1 MAEAPLFELRDLH
14 VRVVGDRTSAPILR
28 GVDLTVGAGEVHA
41 LMGPN
46 GSEKIIHGSGNR
58 AAARLVVFDN
68 KASRTSGVTA
78 DSILELKA
86 TTAPFP
92 IMWVLGGMF
101 AATVLAL
108 LTRVLFRGN
117 GRKLWGAGA
126 SPAAAHQAPAP
137 TPYGRAAPAPQ
148 QHAQPASVS
157 QATLQGAA
165 GVFTVTPGPEVRAGR
180 DEGKCVVLLTDPSVS
195 GVHAALKIDSGQFW
209 VRDERSN
216 NGTFIDDGRLSP
228 GTWTVARS
236 GSRLRFGPVT
246 FNIRLE

>member
-1 MAEAPLFELRDLH
+1 
-14 VRVVGDRTSAPILR
+14 
-28 GVDLTVGAGEVHA
+28 
-41 LMGPN
+41 
-46 GSEKIIHGSGNR
+46 
-58 AAARLVVFDN
+58 
-68 KASRTSGVTA
+68 VTA

-108 LTRVLFRGN
+108 LTLVLFRGN
-117 GRKLWGAGA
+117 GRKRSSAAA
-126 SPAAAHQAPAP
+126 SPAGHAPAP
-137 TPYGRAAPAPQ
+137 APYGRAAPAPPQ
-148 QHAQPASVS
+148 QAQPASVS

-195 GVHAALKIDSGQFW
+195 GVHASLKIDSGQFW

-228 GTWTVARS
+228 GTWTVAKS

-246 FNIRLE
+246 FSIRLE